1 MRSKHSYLHKSI
13 ALIIISAFVYV
24 QVNAL
29 TCGINHFIDAT
40 GLAHHHPLGHDHHHD
55 HENMPDEHHHDS
67 GKHDEN
73 EKNCC
78 SDFTQAFLSA
88 FSKSSVNHT
97 EFSFKQVNIFFDY
110 SFTHAVH
117 TANYYYADGVL
128 SDPPLPPP
136 KIPDIRVFIRSFQ
149 V

>member
-1 MRSKHSYLHKSI
+1 MSSSYKTLHKSI
-13 ALIIISAFVYV
+13 ALIIIGAFVYV

-29 TCGINHFIDAT
+29 TCGINHLIDAA

-55 HENMPDEHHHDS
+55 HESVPEEHHHDS

-78 SDFTQAFLSA
+78 SDFTQTFLSA
-88 FSKSSVNHT
+88 FTKSSIINT
-97 EFSFKQVNIFFDY
+97 DFSFKQPCIVFSFSHSIFSQDTYFHVRDNILN
-110 SFTHAVH
+110 A
-117 TANYYYADGVL
+117 
-128 SDPPLPPP
+128 PPLPPP